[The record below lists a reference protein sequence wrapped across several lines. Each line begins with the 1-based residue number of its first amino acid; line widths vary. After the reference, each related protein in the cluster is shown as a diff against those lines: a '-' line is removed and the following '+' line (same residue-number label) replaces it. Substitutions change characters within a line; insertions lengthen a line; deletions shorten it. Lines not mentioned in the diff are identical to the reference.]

1 MTAIVPL
8 INATL
13 GLGTGFTGSN
23 VLIEPSFNSGYTRQS
38 GVTFSTFT
46 GGTGS
51 NDAQISFGIP
61 ALAWGTLTS
70 WALFDGN
77 GNQVFYGSLLN
88 PINGTQGQDIMV
100 PIGYCTLTFAA
111 VG

>member
-23 VLIEPSFNSGYTRQS
+23 VLIEPSSNSGYIRQS

-46 GGTGS
+46 SGTGS

-61 ALAWGTLTS
+61 ALA